1 MDLTTDNYCTG
12 QTVRTR
18 DIKYRVRQ
26 SPTFSD
32 IFVAAGCSDSAKA
45 SGHTDSCIRN
55 ETKKKR
61 EMWGE
66 RKIN

>member
-1 MDLTTDNYCTG
+1 MDLTIDNYCTG

-26 SPTFSD
+26 SLTFSD
-32 IFVAAGCSDSAKA
+32 IFVAGCSDSDKA

-55 ETKKKR
+55 ETKKKY
-61 EMWGE
+61 ENCGVKE
-66 RKIN
+66 K